1 MVRRCLTALITV
13 SLLTTGCNWLVPI
26 LFMGEHKRSVPPE
39 FDKLVGKRVLV
50 FVWAEQETLFDYPHI
65 RYELAG
71 HVKTRLE
78 NNIEDCQVV
87 DPAGVE
93 DFLQRTFD
101 AVNDPKHTGEH
112 FQADVVL
119 YVELLQFQVRD
130 PNSPDL
136 LQGKL
141 STAITVF
148 DLSVD
153 PDQLSEY
160 TLAPV
165 DVVYPEQP
173 TIMSRRNAML
183 IRRETYSKFAEEL
196 VRKFHEHQID
206 L

>member
-1 MVRRCLTALITV
+1 MRRCVAGLV
-13 SLLTTGCNWLVPI
+13 FLLLMTTGCNWFVPI
-26 LFMGEHKRSVPPE
+26 LFMGEHKKSVSAE
-39 FDKLVGKRVLV
+39 FDKLSGKRVLV

-71 HVKTRLE
+71 HVKDRLE
-78 NNIEDCQVV
+78 NNVEDCQVV

-93 DFLQRTFD
+93 DYVQRKFE
-101 AVNDPKHTGEH
+101 AANDPHQTGRH
-112 FQADVVL
+112 FQADMVL

-148 DLSVD
+148 DLSAD
-153 PDQLSEY
+153 PDQLNEF

-165 DVVYPEQP
+165 DVTYPEQP

-196 VRKFHEHQID
+196 VQKFHEHQVD